1 MARTPPAERYH
12 STSPSPSPSSS
23 PSLPS
28 PLFARFL
35 APVVRSTPLGWREAT
50 FVPGMRYVREM
61 SGWKFLFPSKRRSN
75 EDRGDLQSTT
85 SRGRETERRT
95 FPFFFFFKKSGKERC
110 DVDRKRGYYPGN
122 LARSYKHGVTTGI
135 GRVSVSLLLSPSLFC
150 LHARRVRV
158 VFGWCKLEPRGGVSP
173 RWRRLLMATRPARL

>member
-12 STSPSPSPSSS
+12 STSLSPS

-75 EDRGDLQSTT
+75 EDRGGPPVDDL
-85 SRGRETERRT
+85 SRKRDGETYVS
-95 FPFFFFFKKSGKERC
+95 FLFFFKKSGKERC

>member
-12 STSPSPSPSSS
+12 STSPSPS

-95 FPFFFFFKKSGKERC
+95 FPFFFFFKKSGKECC